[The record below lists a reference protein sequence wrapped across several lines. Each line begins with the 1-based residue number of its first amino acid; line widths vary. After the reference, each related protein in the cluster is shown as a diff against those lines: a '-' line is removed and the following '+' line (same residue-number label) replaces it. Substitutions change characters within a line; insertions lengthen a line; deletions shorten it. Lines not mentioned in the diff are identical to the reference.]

1 MSGIRLRWGA
11 CAWLGTLQFFA
22 IETFADL
29 RAGAHSR
36 ADDVISDLGTAA
48 SPAQLL
54 MNASF
59 VVQGALIL
67 AGVVLLAPALRGVA
81 GRAAVALE
89 GAAAVGVLLVG
100 VFPSDA
106 DATLHAVGAVLHL
119 LGGGLGLIALAYAL
133 RTRSELLGTVLALLG
148 LVGTSMTIFFFAGIT
163 GFLGHGGT
171 ERAGAYVVPIG
182 LALAGL
188 GLWRLGGSA
197 EPVTGERPSR
207 RELRARARAD
217 RARQE
222 QERDAALEAA
232 VRRTSGARN
241 ADPDSEAG
249 DEPDADPWASP
260 ARRTGD

>member
-11 CAWLGTLQFFA
+11 FAWLATLQFFA
-22 IETFADL
+22 AETFADL
-29 RAGAHSR
+29 RAGTHSR

-54 MNASF
+54 MNSSF
-59 VVQGALIL
+59 LVQGALIL
-67 AGVVLLAPALRGVA
+67 AGTVLLAPALRGVA

-89 GAAAVGVLLVG
+89 GAAALGVLLVG
-100 VFPSDA
+100 LFPSDT

-119 LGGGLGLIALAYAL
+119 LGGGLGLIALAYGL
-133 RTRSELLGTVLALLG
+133 RARSELLGTVLALLG

-163 GFLGHGGT
+163 DFLGHGGT
-171 ERAGAYVVPIG
+171 ERAGAYVIPIG
-182 LALAGL
+182 LTLAGL

-197 EPVTGERPSR
+197 QPVAGERPSR
-207 RELRARARAD
+207 RELRDRARAD

-232 VRRTSGARN
+232 VRRTSGGRN
-241 ADPDSEAG
+241 ADPDGELGKDS
-249 DEPDADPWASP
+249 DADPWASP
-260 ARRTGD
+260 VRRPKE